1 MPEGIPLALAAM
13 VLFGFGDLVYKRV
26 AQAGIPA
33 HRFMMAQTWFF
44 AACTG
49 SYGLITDSLH
59 YSPAVLWAP
68 VAGVFAFGGFYLF
81 ALSLARGSVSVN
93 APVFRLSFVVTATLA
108 VLILGESV
116 TAIKLLGIALALA
129 AVWMLV
135 GGASAAAFR
144 TTKRDS
150 LTYVLIAT
158 AAVGVANLMYKIAM
172 SQGAQPATLLFVQA
186 LCVAALS
193 MGVTM
198 KRDGSIRPDART
210 LRFSAT
216 SGLLLGAAFI
226 LLLMSL
232 QHGAASVMVP
242 IAQMGFVVTALAGFV
257 FLREP
262 FTART
267 AVGLLFALAALA
279 SLAMSG

>member
-1 MPEGIPLALAAM
+1 MPEGTLPALTAM
-13 VLFGFGDLVYKRV
+13 VLFGLGDLVYKRV
-26 AQAGIPA
+26 AQAGVPA

-44 AACTG
+44 SACTALYGVLTG
-49 SYGLITDSLH
+49 SLRFE
-59 YSPAVLWAP
+59 PAVLWAP
-68 VAGVFAFGGFYLF
+68 LAGVFAFGGFYLF
-81 ALSLARGSVSVN
+81 ALSLSKGSVSVN
-93 APVFRLSFVVTATLA
+93 APIFRLSFVVTATLA

-116 TAIKLLGIALALA
+116 TALKLIGIGLALA

-144 TTKRDS
+144 AARRDS

-158 AAVGVANLMYKIAM
+158 AAVGVANLLYKIAM
-172 SQGAQPATLLFVQA
+172 SQGAQPATLLFVQG
-186 LCVAALS
+186 LCVSAIS

-210 LRFSAT
+210 LRFSVT
-216 SGLLLGAAFI
+216 SGLVIGSAFI

-232 QHGAASVMVP
+232 QKGAASVMVP
-242 IAQMGFVVTALAGFV
+242 IAQMGFVVTAVAGFV
-257 FLREP
+257 FLREA
-262 FTART
+262 FTVRT
-267 AVGLLFALAALA
+267 AVGLLLALAALA

>member
-1 MPEGIPLALAAM
+1 MPEGTLLAMTAM
-13 VLFGFGDLVYKRV
+13 VLFGLGDLVYKRV

-44 AACTG
+44 GACTAA
-49 SYGLITDSLH
+49 YGFMTDSLRFDL
-59 YSPAVLWAP
+59 AVLWAP

-81 ALSLARGSVSVN
+81 ALSLSTGSVSVN
-93 APVFRLSFVVTATLA
+93 APIFRLSFVVTATLA
-108 VLILGESV
+108 VMILGESV
-116 TAIKLLGIALALA
+116 TAIKVLGIVLALA

-144 TTKRDS
+144 AARRDS
-150 LTYVLIAT
+150 LTRVLFAT

-172 SQGAQPATLLFVQA
+172 SQGAEPATLLFVQA

-193 MGVTM
+193 MGVTI

-216 SGLLLGAAFI
+216 SGLLLGSAFI
-226 LLLMSL
+226 FLLMSL
-232 QHGAASVMVP
+232 QRGAASVMVP

-262 FTART
+262 FTVRT
-267 AVGLLFALAALA
+267 GVGLLLALAALA

>member
-1 MPEGIPLALAAM
+1 MPEGTLHALTAM

-33 HRFMMAQTWFF
+33 HRFMMVQTWFF

-49 SYGLITDSLH
+49 LYGLITDSLH
-59 YSPAVLWAP
+59 YAPAVLWAP

-81 ALSLARGSVSVN
+81 ALSLATGSVSVN

-116 TAIKLLGIALALA
+116 TAIKLVGIALALA

-135 GGASAAAFR
+135 GGASAAALR
-144 TTKRDS
+144 TARRDS
-150 LTYVLIAT
+150 LTFVLIAT

-216 SGLLLGAAFI
+216 SGLLIGAAFI
-226 LLLMSL
+226 FLLMSL
-232 QHGAASVMVP
+232 QRGAASVMVP

-262 FTART
+262 FTTRT
-267 AVGLLFALAALA
+267 SVGLLLALAALA

>member
-1 MPEGIPLALAAM
+1 MPEGPLLALAAM
-13 VLFGFGDLVYKRV
+13 VLFGLGDLVYKRV

-44 AACTG
+44 GACTAA
-49 SYGLITDSLH
+49 YGVMTDSLRFDL
-59 YSPAVLWAP
+59 AVLWAP

-81 ALSLARGSVSVN
+81 ALSLSTGSVSVN
-93 APVFRLSFVVTATLA
+93 APIFRLSFVVTATLA

-116 TAIKLLGIALALA
+116 TAFKVLGIALALA

-144 TTKRDS
+144 AAKRDS
-150 LTYVLIAT
+150 LTYVLVAT

-172 SQGAQPATLLFVQA
+172 SQGAAPATLLFVQA

-216 SGLLLGAAFI
+216 SGLLIGSAFI
-226 LLLMSL
+226 FLLMSL
-232 QHGAASVMVP
+232 QRGAASVMVP

-262 FTART
+262 FTLRT
-267 AVGLLFALAALA
+267 GVGLLLALAALA